1 MLSQGVPGRLVGALF
16 VDRRS
21 LVVRLPSDASSR
33 RASWLSRVRR
43 GVRLGRFSLDQA
55 LALGADPS
63 TSRRLS
69 RRALKLCHSV
79 TRRKIAADL
88 ERVVEA
94 ADEPPRPLTAAVPLN
109 RVAIR
114 ELRALLLTLAEDL
127 RGAEPMNARGVAL
140 ARLLLMDGYS
150 PLYGLRPA
158 RELEEELRRTRAALL
173 LD

>member
-33 RASWLSRVRR
+33 RASWLSRV
-43 GVRLGRFSLDQA
+43 GRFSLDQA